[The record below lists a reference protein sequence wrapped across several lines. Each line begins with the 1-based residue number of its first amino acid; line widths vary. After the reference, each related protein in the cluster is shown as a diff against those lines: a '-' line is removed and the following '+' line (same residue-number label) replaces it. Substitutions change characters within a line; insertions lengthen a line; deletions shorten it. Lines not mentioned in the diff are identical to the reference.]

1 MIQHKFKRYPHSLN
15 NEELT
20 ILEARIKNGEKI
32 TIEKTDVVGG

>member
-20 ILEARIKNGEKI
+20 ILEARIKNGDII
-32 TIEKTDVVGG
+32 TIAEYAILG